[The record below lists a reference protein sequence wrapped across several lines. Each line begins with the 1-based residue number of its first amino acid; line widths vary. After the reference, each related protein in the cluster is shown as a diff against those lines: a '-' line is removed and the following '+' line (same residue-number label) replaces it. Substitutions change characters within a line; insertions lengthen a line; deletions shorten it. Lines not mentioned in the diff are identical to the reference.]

1 LNFNIGAAVASAD
14 FEGTGKFDILTGASA
29 GAPHYR
35 VVKGNATG
43 TMPPALFEGIP
54 SDLQGGIF
62 VGA

>member
-1 LNFNIGAAVASAD
+1 VASAD
-14 FEGTGKFDILTGASA
+14 FENTGKLDILTGASA

-43 TMPPALFEGIP
+43 VQPAALFEGLP
-54 SDLQGGIF
+54 ADLNGGIA